1 MMSLLLLHAHRGKKI
16 HVTDCE
22 DDLREAFHAFDEDD
36 NGYMP
41 ISSFREIIATLAKG
55 NVTGKFT
62 EPEIDDICKLADPTG
77 SDRID
82 FEAFKQLM
90 MRPY

>member
-1 MMSLLLLHAHRGKKI
+1 MLARCRARKI

>member
-1 MMSLLLLHAHRGKKI
+1 MNAISPCTRRARKI

-22 DDLREAFHAFDEDD
+22 EDLRQAFHAFDEEE

-41 ISSFREIIATLAKG
+41 ITSLREIVATLAKG

-82 FEAFKQLM
+82 FETFKRFM
-90 MRPY
+90 MRPF

>member
-1 MMSLLLLHAHRGKKI
+1 MMLSLLARRAKKI

-22 DDLREAFHAFDEDD
+22 EDLRQAFRAFDEDD

-41 ISSFREIIATLAKG
+41 ISSLREIVATLAKG

-62 EPEIDDICKLADPTG
+62 EPEIDDICQLADPTG

-82 FEAFKQLM
+82 FETFKQFM
-90 MRPY
+90 MRPF